1 MSNIDLVRGTGKKRK
16 REKAV
21 KLDRP
26 FTFLKDYDKKSSLL
40 KEITE
45 KDMQGMTNPL
55 QLMKSY
61 EAKLSKKISYGNIDK
76 KLDWLFLNGR
86 VPKTLDGYYHGIT
99 VGMKTGFDCYT
110 ILDLIR
116 SKFKIGKDLDP
127 TQLFHATLLSKSTPW
142 AGKNFK
148 KLTREKV
155 SELTDGFEKG
165 NKTAYMGINS
175 FRNQEKGILN
185 NIGVFVLPAIIET
198 KAVPAPTGEKQSS
211 YIYGKGGLF
220 ITTKEKTVDIKNPDK
235 EVMALNYRWTKLDN
249 KLPNTLLVDEIVEI
263 SKGLCLGKLYFATD
277 AKSLYKDYDPSVD
290 KKAYKYRNFGY
301 FLLMDDTWLHEKNML
316 FPELAYKMADDL
328 PAKFT
333 TFCFED
339 AKKGKAIK
347 VKARL
352 SKERTVL
359 HYLRDLS
366 DGVREGALTEEKYFN
381 EVQNLFMNG
390 ERPDGIEGYLR
401 GGVVALKRGGF
412 MRKFS
417 SNVTNDLYPAIRL
430 FSPWTGKTF
439 KDVGMNEAKK
449 YIGKDAE
456 YYKDKGQIVL
466 GTNTFKK
473 NFDLSLPATAFIEQL
488 DKIGMVVEQPTKEEK
503 AQGVD
508 LKSFYFMAHFT
519 KSIMKECKGKGV
531 LQFNYRW
538 PKFRTMV
545 PDCYCIDELVRV
557 ADGLYLGQLL
567 YATDWNV
574 PYDPKTQP
582 FKYKYDNFGYFLLM
596 DGEWQAMKEFMGF
609 DMNQVL

>member
-1 MSNIDLVRGTGKKRK
+1 MSNIDLVRDDSKKRK
-16 REKAV
+16 RSAAV

-26 FTFLKDYDKKSSLL
+26 FTFMAGYDKKASLYR
-40 KEITE
+40 EIIE

-55 QLMKSY
+55 QLMQSY

-76 KLDWLFLNGR
+76 KLDWLFENGR
-86 VPKTLDGYYHGIT
+86 VPKALDGYYHGIT
-99 VGMKTGFDCYT
+99 VGMKTGFDSYT
-110 ILDLIR
+110 LLDTIR
-116 SKFKIGKDLDP
+116 SKFKIGEDIDP
-127 TQLFHATLLSKSTPW
+127 TQFFHATLLSKSTPW

-155 SELTDGFEKG
+155 SELTGGFDKG
-165 NKTAYMGINS
+165 NRTTYLGINS
-175 FRNQEKGILN
+175 FRNEEKGILN
-185 NIGVFVLPAIIET
+185 NIAVFLLPAIIET
-198 KAVPAPTGEKQSS
+198 ESVARPSGEKQSS

-220 ITTKEKTVDIKNPDK
+220 IAKKEKSVDPKTPDK
-235 EVMALNYRWTKLDN
+235 EVMALNYRWDALDN

-263 SKGLCLGKLYFATD
+263 SKGLCLGKLYFSTA
-277 AKSLYKDYDPSVD
+277 ARSFVKDYDPSVD
-290 KKAYKYRNFGY
+290 KKDYKYRNFGY

-316 FPELAYKMADDL
+316 FPELAYKMVDDL
-328 PAKFT
+328 PKKFT

-339 AKKGKAIK
+339 KKKGKAIRA
-347 VKARL
+347 KAKL

-366 DGVREGALTEEKYFN
+366 NGIKEGPATEDKYFK
-381 EVQNLFMNG
+381 EVHNLFVSA
-390 ERPDGIEGYLR
+390 ERPSGVEGYLR

-412 MRKFS
+412 MRKFGT
-417 SNVTNDLYPAIRL
+417 NLTNDIYPAVRL

-439 KDVGMNEAKK
+439 TNVGMDVAKK

-456 YYKDKGQIVL
+456 YYKNKGQIVL

-473 NFDLSLPATAFIEQL
+473 NFDLSRPATAFIEQL

-503 AQGVD
+503 AEGID
-508 LKSFYFMAHFT
+508 LKSFYFMAHFE
-519 KSIMKECKGKGV
+519 KSIIPDCKGKEV

-538 PKFRTMV
+538 PKFNTMV
-545 PDCYCIDELVRV
+545 PDCYCIDELVRI

-574 PYDPKTQP
+574 PYDPKTNP
-582 FKYKYDNFGYFLLM
+582 DKYKYDNFGYFLLM
-596 DGEWQAMKEFMGF
+596 DGEWQAIKEFMGF